1 MSKRTESLDELQIDA
16 LREIGNVGASY
27 ACGALSNL
35 VKKEVLIDVT
45 DCYLEPMD
53 KHLARFGQPKDIVA
67 TICIDVATAKGS
79 RVLMILPKDIATM
92 LSDLMMGTQ
101 NPPGRMITDE
111 DREVLTEM
119 GDVCIREYLAPIS
132 KFLKISPMPSAPVV
146 HVQYVGASAAKAN
159 SVLGLDA
166 PIRDQDHDQLCRP
179 GQEISRDDHVPPRR
193 GHPGPHIQ
201 EVRGRHGIAIGN
213 VQEVRDLNG

>member
-27 ACGALSNL
+27 ACGALTNL

-45 DCYLEPMD
+45 ECYLEPMD
-53 KHLARFGQPKDIVA
+53 KHLSRFGQPKDIVA

-79 RVLMILPKDIATM
+79 RVLMILPMGIATM

-101 NPPGRMITDE
+101 NPPGRMPTEE
-111 DREVLTEM
+111 DKEVLTEM

-146 HVQYVGASAAKAN
+146 HIQYVGASAAKAN
-159 SVLGLDA
+159 SVLGLNA
-166 PIRDQDHDQLCRP
+166 PYEIRIMTDYVDRAKKYHGTIMFLPDEATQDLTFKKFGVDTESQSAMYAKF
-179 GQEISRDDHVPPRR
+179 GV
-193 GHPGPHIQ
+193 
-201 EVRGRHGIAIGN
+201 
-213 VQEVRDLNG
+213 

>member
-27 ACGALSNL
+27 ACGALTNL

-45 DCYLEPMD
+45 DCFLEPMD
-53 KHLARFGQPKDIVA
+53 AHLGRFGQPKDIVV
-67 TICIDVATAKGS
+67 TVCIDVATGKGS

-92 LSDLMMGTQ
+92 LSDMMMGTH
-101 NPPGRMITDE
+101 NPPGRMPTEE
-111 DREVLTEM
+111 DKEVLTEM

-159 SVLGLDA
+159 SVLGLNA
-166 PIRDQDHDQLCRP
+166 PWEIRIMTNYVDRAKKYHGTIMFLPDVATQDLTFKKFGVDTESQSAMFAKF
-179 GQEISRDDHVPPRR
+179 GV
-193 GHPGPHIQ
+193 
-201 EVRGRHGIAIGN
+201 
-213 VQEVRDLNG
+213 

>member
-27 ACGALSNL
+27 ACGALTNL

-45 DCYLEPMD
+45 DCYLDPMD

-67 TICIDVATAKGS
+67 TVCIDVATEKGS

-92 LSDLMMGTQ
+92 LSDMMMGTQ

-111 DREVLTEM
+111 DKEVLTEM

-159 SVLGLDA
+159 SVLGLNA
-166 PIRDQDHDQLCRP
+166 PYEIRIMTDYVDRAKKYHGTIMFLPDEPTQDLTFKKFGVDTESQ
-179 GQEISRDDHVPPRR
+179 SAMFAKFKV
-193 GHPGPHIQ
+193 
-201 EVRGRHGIAIGN
+201 
-213 VQEVRDLNG
+213 

>member
-1 MSKRTESLDELQIDA
+1 MSKRTESLDELQVEA

-35 VKKEVLIDVT
+35 VNKEVLIDVT

-53 KHLARFGQPKDIVA
+53 QHLGRFGQPKDIVA
-67 TICIDVATAKGS
+67 TICIDVATDKGS
-79 RVLMILPKDIATM
+79 RVLMILPKDMATM

-146 HVQYVGASAAKAN
+146 HVQYVGASAAKVN
-159 SVLGLDA
+159 SVLGLNA
-166 PIRDQDHDQLCRP
+166 PYEIRIMTNYVDQAKKYYGTIMFLPDEATQDLAFKKFGVDTESQ
-179 GQEISRDDHVPPRR
+179 SAMYKKF
-193 GHPGPHIQ
+193 
-201 EVRGRHGIAIGN
+201 GI
-213 VQEVRDLNG
+213 